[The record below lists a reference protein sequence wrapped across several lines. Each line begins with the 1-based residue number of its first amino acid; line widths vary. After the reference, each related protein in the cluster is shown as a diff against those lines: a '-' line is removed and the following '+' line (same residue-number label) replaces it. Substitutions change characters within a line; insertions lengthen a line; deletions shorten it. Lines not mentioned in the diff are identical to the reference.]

1 MWNKTN
7 GYSLET
13 RARGNHL
20 LHFLPRWGK
29 NWWDLTKKNNK
40 KSTKIFWKGESLR
53 PKRIYWRKNSIQKW
67 YLQVGRCRSTTWETG
82 AEKECQSHQQ
92 IRWALS
98 YIYVRVGI
106 FKQNCFSN
114 LLNEFLIFVIISTSL
129 DLFDMKIKLSDP
141 FHETWTN

>member
-1 MWNKTN
+1 MCTEISKKKKNFTSLNRSSNNKSFGVQEKKPMWNKTN

-53 PKRIYWRKNSIQKW
+53 PKRIYWGKNSIQKW

-82 AEKECQSHQQ
+82 AEKSVNLINKSDELFH
-92 IRWALS
+92 
-98 YIYVRVGI
+98 IYMWGLASSNKIV
-106 FKQNCFSN
+106 CFSN
-114 LLNEFLIFVIISTSL
+114 F
-129 DLFDMKIKLSDP
+129 
-141 FHETWTN
+141 

>member
-40 KSTKIFWKGESLR
+40 KSTKIFWKGESLK

-82 AEKECQSHQQ
+82 AEKSVNLINKSDELFH
-92 IRWALS
+92 
-98 YIYVRVGI
+98 IYMWGLASSNKLVFQI
-106 FKQNCFSN
+106 FKMNFSF
-114 LLNEFLIFVIISTSL
+114 LLSFQL
-129 DLFDMKIKLSDP
+129 LSIYL
-141 FHETWTN
+141 TWK